1 MKATRERHD
10 TSDLC
15 FSYESNLTI
24 LLNQSRV
31 TKIAFVLNLAMGF
44 SRRIFT

>member
-15 FSYESNLTI
+15 FSYENNLTI
-24 LLNQSRV
+24 LLNQSHV